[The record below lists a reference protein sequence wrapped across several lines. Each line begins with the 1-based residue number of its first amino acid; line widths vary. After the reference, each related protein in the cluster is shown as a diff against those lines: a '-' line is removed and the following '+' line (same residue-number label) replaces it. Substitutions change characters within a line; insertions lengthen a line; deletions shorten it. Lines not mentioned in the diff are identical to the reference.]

1 MLHYNN
7 AWPIHTLGAN
17 FHGVFIP
24 GIGGNFGEK
33 MAMKPPFK
41 TSLYINNLCP
51 THSPAKN
58 LAWGGL
64 RVGRFKGTYNLE
76 EVELWAIGR
85 P

>member
-1 MLHYNN
+1 MVYLFQGLV
-7 AWPIHTLGAN
+7 AI
-17 FHGVFIP
+17 V
-24 GIGGNFGEK
+24 ERK
-33 MAMKPPFK
+33 MDMEPPYK

-64 RVGRFKGTYNLE
+64 RVEIFKGTYNLE
-76 EVELWAIGR
+76 GIELWAIGR